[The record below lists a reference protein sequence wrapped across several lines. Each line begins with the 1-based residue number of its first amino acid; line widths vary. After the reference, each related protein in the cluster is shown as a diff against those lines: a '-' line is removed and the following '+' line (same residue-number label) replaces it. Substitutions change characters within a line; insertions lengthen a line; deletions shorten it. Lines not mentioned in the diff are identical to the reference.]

1 MKKSVVVFL
10 VVSIAIIS
18 CSKNK
23 VPQPAIL
30 QTKTVNDLPADT
42 IIGISAMGQPYGTGK
57 FTLYSFENNT
67 IVANA
72 DSATTKWDMGF
83 RGTTI
88 IINSGTSGQGAASAF
103 VYVGSFSSLNQVPVD
118 SVFKIDNSPMSYAIT
133 SGSGKGWYNYDGVTK
148 LISAIPGRVLVVR
161 TATGKYAKVEIL
173 NYYKG
178 GVTPDVTAS
187 DMDKLIKQRFYTFRY
202 IYQPDGSKGF

>member
-1 MKKSVVVFL
+1 MKKAIVAIL
-10 VVSIAIIS
+10 VVSVAVMS
-18 CSKNK
+18 CTKNK
-23 VPQPAIL
+23 IPQPIVLEA
-30 QTKTVNDLPADT
+30 KTVNDLPADT

-57 FTLYSFENNT
+57 YTLYSLENNS
-67 IVANA
+67 IVANS
-72 DSATTKWDMGF
+72 DSATTKWDIGF

-133 SGSGKGWYNYDGVTK
+133 LGSGKGWYNYDGVTK

>member
-1 MKKSVVVFL
+1 MPL
-10 VVSIAIIS
+10 
-18 CSKNK
+18 
-23 VPQPAIL
+23 L
-30 QTKTVNDLPADT
+30 
-42 IIGISAMGQPYGTGK
+42 
-57 FTLYSFENNT
+57 
-67 IVANA
+67 
-72 DSATTKWDMGF
+72 
-83 RGTTI
+83 R
-88 IINSGTSGQGAASAF
+88 
-103 VYVGSFSSLNQVPVD
+103 
-118 SVFKIDNSPMSYAIT
+118 